1 MEIRP
6 ARPDE
11 VTGLA
16 RLHVESFPGFFLTS
30 LGEPFLRHLYRGFIS
45 SPDAVCLVAEQG
57 STLLGVVAGPVRPR
71 EFFRGLLYARG
82 VYFAFSAIPSL
93 LRNPAPVA
101 RRLLAALTYRG
112 EAPAAVSGALVS
124 TICVAPEGRGAGVA
138 ATLLERFC
146 DEAGRRGAR
155 YVYLTTD
162 RDANAGVNA
171 FYTRAGFRL
180 ESDIRRDGGRVMN
193 RYLKDLQAHVEH

>member
-6 ARPDE
+6 AGLDE
-11 VTGLA
+11 VNGLA
-16 RLHVESFPGFFLTS
+16 RLHRESFPGFFLTS
-30 LGEPFLRHLYRGFIS
+30 LGEPFLRNLYRGFIS
-45 SPDAVCLVAEQG
+45 SPEAVCLVAEDG
-57 STLLGVVAGPVRPR
+57 PTLLGVVAGPVRPR
-71 EFFRGLLYARG
+71 EFFRGLLFTRG
-82 VYFAFSAIPSL
+82 AHFALAAVPGL

-112 EAPAAVSGALVS
+112 EAPSAVSGALVS

-138 ATLLERFC
+138 ARLLERFC

-162 RDANAGVNA
+162 RDDNAGVNA

-180 ESDIRRDGGRVMN
+180 ESEIRRDDGRVMN

>member
-6 ARPDE
+6 ARLDE
-11 VTGLA
+11 VTVLA
-16 RLHVESFPGFFLTS
+16 RLHRESFPGFFLTS

-45 SPDAVCLVAEQG
+45 SPEAVCLVAEDG

-82 VYFAFSAIPSL
+82 VYFAFSAIPGL
-93 LRNPAPVA
+93 LRRPGPVA

-124 TICVAPEGRGAGVA
+124 TVCVAPAGRGSGIAVR
-138 ATLLERFC
+138 LLEAFC
-146 DEAGRRGAR
+146 DEARRRGAR

-162 RDANAGVNA
+162 RDENAGVNA

-180 ESDIRRDGGRVMN
+180 ESEIRRDGGRVMN